1 MILQLSTI
9 KMAAIWTAPDTANIV
24 VHPWKLVYIAYIST
38 QTLGQNFRP
47 IPVLVF
53 AQSYFS
59 CRQRFSSFRKSASFF
74 RSHVFFPLTRERE
87 VLAMCLFYTILSV
100 WLTATEMY
108 KISIWLKHQVHELR
122 GKNVILNTGQA
133 KFLEKKT
140 WLSPC
145 PSTFRTWSQVVD
157 QSPNNDLDIWKY
169 IS

>member
-1 MILQLSTI
+1 MT
-9 KMAAIWTAPDTANIV
+9 ATWTVPDTANIV
-24 VHPWKLVYIAYIST
+24 VHLWKLVYIAYISA

-47 IPVLVF
+47 IPFLVF
-53 AQSYFS
+53 AQSFFS

-74 RSHVFFPLTRERE
+74 QKSCFFLLTHERE
-87 VLAMCLFYTILSV
+87 ALAMCLFHTILSV

-140 WLSPC
+140 GWVHAPAPLGHDPK
-145 PSTFRTWSQVVD
+145 W
-157 QSPNNDLDIWKY
+157 W
-169 IS
+169 ISHQILI

>member
-1 MILQLSTI
+1 
-9 KMAAIWTAPDTANIV
+9 
-24 VHPWKLVYIAYIST
+24 
-38 QTLGQNFRP
+38 
-47 IPVLVF
+47 
-53 AQSYFS
+53 
-59 CRQRFSSFRKSASFF
+59 
-74 RSHVFFPLTRERE
+74 
-87 VLAMCLFYTILSV
+87 
-100 WLTATEMY
+100 MY

-169 IS
+169 ISKCFFRFLMIFVSVRGLCSWNRSFLLSPTVQSCLFLILKHICNYHHNARTTLKAIFKTFAENICKNILKVAFRVVLVLWWIITNVF